1 MAKMENTYKELTTR
15 LWFLVISLI
24 IYRVGAHIPVP
35 GVNLDRIRDMFSGGE
50 GSIFQLF
57 NMFSGGALSNA
68 SLLALGVAPYISA
81 SIVMQLMSH
90 MYPPLK
96 ELRQQG
102 SNGQKKI
109 NYYTRYLTLAL
120 ALLQSFAIARTVM
133 AQGMVLVEGSG
144 FLVSA
149 TIGLTAGALFMMWLG
164 EQITERGIGN
174 GISMLIFAG
183 IAVGMPA
190 GIGELIQQAKVGEI
204 GYERFIML
212 MVVILSLFALIV
224 WVERAQRRID
234 IHYAKRQAIGGQA
247 MKQRSF
253 LPLKINMAG
262 VIPAIFASAII
273 TLVVSGLALL
283 SDTLP
288 GATGRYISDIASGL
302 GGNQSSWFYVAS
314 FSLLIILFS
323 FFYTSMMFENREMA
337 DNLKKSNA
345 FIQGFRPGKQTADY
359 LDMVQERLTFVG
371 AIYVAFVCILP
382 SIMQMSSAAGNVI
395 FLFGGTSLLIAVV
408 VAMDF
413 VAQVQSH
420 IMSKKYESLMKR
432 ANLSGFGGQ
441 HYR

>member
-1 MAKMENTYKELTTR
+1 MAKMENPYKELTTR

-109 NYYTRYLTLAL
+109 NYYTRYLTLVL

-234 IHYAKRQAIGGQA
+234 IHYAKRQVISGQA

-314 FSLLIILFS
+314 FSLLIVLFS

-432 ANLSGFGGQ
+432 ANLSGFSGQ

>member
-1 MAKMENTYKELTTR
+1 MAKAENPYKELTSR
-15 LWFLVISLI
+15 LWFLVIALI
-24 IYRVGAHIPVP
+24 VYRIGAHIPVP
-35 GVNLDRIRDMFSGGE
+35 GVNLDRIRDMFSSGD

-96 ELRQQG
+96 DLRQQG
-102 SNGQKKI
+102 SSGQKKI
-109 NYYTRYLTLAL
+109 NYYTRYLTLILAL
-120 ALLQSFAIARTVM
+120 VQAFAISRTVQAEGMALLQD
-133 AQGMVLVEGSG
+133 GG
-144 FLVSA
+144 FIVTA

-190 GIGELIQQAKVGEI
+190 GIGGLIQQAKIGDI
-204 GYERFIML
+204 GYDKFFL
-212 MVVILSLFALIV
+212 MITIILALFSLIV
-224 WVERAQRRID
+224 WVERAQRRIT
-234 IHYAKRQAIGGQA
+234 IHYAKRQAMGIQTMGQR
-247 MKQRSF
+247 QF

-273 TLVVSGLALL
+273 TLLVSGLALL
-283 SDTLP
+283 SNMLSGT
-288 GATGRYISDIASGL
+288 TSRYVADVASNLSGSQ
-302 GGNQSSWFYVAS
+302 GSWLYIAS
-314 FSLLIILFS
+314 FSLLIVLFS

-337 DNLKKSNA
+337 ENLKKSNA

-371 AIYVAFVCILP
+371 AIYVAFVCVLP
-382 SIMQMSSAAGNVI
+382 SIMQLGSATGSI
-395 FLFGGTSLLIAVV
+395 MFLFGGTSLLIAVV

-413 VAQVQSH
+413 VSQVQSH
-420 IMSKKYESLMKR
+420 IMSKKYESLMKK
-432 ANLSGFGGQ
+432 ANLSGFGSQ
-441 HYR
+441 YHR